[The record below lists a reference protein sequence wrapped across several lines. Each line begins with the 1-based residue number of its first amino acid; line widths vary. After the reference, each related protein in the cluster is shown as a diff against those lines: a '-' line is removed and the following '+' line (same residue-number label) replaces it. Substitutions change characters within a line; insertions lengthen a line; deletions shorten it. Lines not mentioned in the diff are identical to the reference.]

1 MAQLAHS
8 DNDLFQEFEIH
19 RRYANSHLRSYF
31 EVLDQHSSR
40 DGLSGLLDRNPRES
54 QKMLLLKAISTS
66 TMQELGNV
74 EAILEE
80 IIKQQTHLARSVLP
94 RLLSCT
100 VSFLGLACAIQ
111 HPQLSKVFKLGAFA
125 GAALLTIRFV
135 REYQKQR
142 QLVPLQHKVRGFIR
156 AFKNGTIRYRDLDE
170 VLLASLE

>member
-8 DNDLFQEFEIH
+8 DIDLFQEFEIH
-19 RRYANSHLRSYF
+19 RHHANSHLRSYF
-31 EVLDQHSSR
+31 EVLDQHSGR

-54 QKMLLLKAISTS
+54 RKMLLLKVISTR
-66 TMQELGNV
+66 TIQELGTV

-80 IIKQQTHLARSVLP
+80 IIKQQKPLAKSVLP

-100 VSFLGLACAIQ
+100 VSFLGLACAVQ
-111 HPQLSKVFKLGAFA
+111 HPQLSRVFKLSAFA
-125 GAALLTIRFV
+125 GAALLIICFV

-142 QLVPLQHKVRGFIR
+142 QLVPLQHKVRGLIR

-170 VLLASLE
+170 VLVASLD

>member
-40 DGLSGLLDRNPRES
+40 DGLSGLLGRNPRQG
-54 QKMLLLKAISTS
+54 QKMLLLKVISTS
-66 TMQELGNV
+66 TIEELGNV

-80 IIKQQTHLARSVLP
+80 IIKQQKPLTRSVLP
-94 RLLSCT
+94 RLLSYT
-100 VSFLGLACAIQ
+100 VSFLGLAYAVQ
-111 HPQLSKVFKLGAFA
+111 HPQLSKVFKLGTFA
-125 GAALLTIRFV
+125 GAALLTIHFV
-135 REYQKQR
+135 RECQKQT
-142 QLVPLQHKVRGFIR
+142 QLVPLQHKVRGLIR

-170 VLLASLE
+170 VLLASLD